1 VLPVDNLTTSQ
12 IWDCNGGV
20 LTSSTDANSQITQ
33 YGFYDENGNPDPLWR
48 RRSVTDP
55 LLNTT
60 WINPSPGGT
69 LPATVETILTFNSG
83 LSAVDNLTT
92 FDGLG
97 RPIYQQTREAPNT
110 QNFDTVVT
118 TYDLLGR
125 VYTVGIPCL
134 SIAASTPCSS
144 GITTTNYDALSR
156 PLQVTDG
163 GGGYTSYSYNAND
176 VLITLGP
183 APTVPLTENTKRR
196 QLEYDALG
204 RLTSV
209 CELTSTANGGGNCA
223 QNTVQTGYWTQ
234 YSYNPLNLLTAVKEN
249 AQGTSQ
255 TRTYQYDGQG
265 RLTSETNP
273 EWGPGTTNYTYDSDA
288 TGTCASPFKGDLVK
302 RVDNAQNTSCYT
314 YDYIHRMLSTSYS
327 GLNPTTNRYFVYDSA
342 TVNNQNMAY
351 AAGRMA
357 EAYTA
362 TCATCNKVTDE
373 GFSYNQR
380 GDFSEFYESTANS
393 AGYYPVPMTYW
404 ANGQSETIG
413 PFLNEAMVSITPDGE
428 GRPFTITGGPGNVM
442 YNPASQPTQLM
453 VSCAAICYPITYTYD
468 PNTLRMTQY
477 SFAGSN
483 GTLSGTLT
491 WNPNGS
497 LQQLVVADPV
507 NSADVQTCTYSADDL
522 ARLAS
527 VSCNSGATWGQQFS
541 YDPFGNITKTVPSG
555 ATGVSWIPGYST
567 TTNHYS
573 LGGTSYDADGNVL
586 YDGFNR
592 YTWDA
597 EGKQLSTAYSG
608 GETWSYTYD
617 AFGHMVELAING
629 AYTYS
634 YVKLGKFRFSAT
646 GQTAG
651 YSETPLPGGSIAA
664 QGNGTREFR

>member
-1 VLPVDNLTTSQ
+1 
-12 IWDCNGGV
+12 
-20 LTSSTDANSQITQ
+20 
-33 YGFYDENGNPDPLWR
+33 
-48 RRSVTDP
+48 
-55 LLNTT
+55 
-60 WINPSPGGT
+60 
-69 LPATVETILTFNSG
+69 
-83 LSAVDNLTT
+83 
-92 FDGLG
+92 
-97 RPIYQQTREAPNT
+97 
-110 QNFDTVVT
+110 
-118 TYDLLGR
+118 
-125 VYTVGIPCL
+125 
-134 SIAASTPCSS
+134 
-144 GITTTNYDALSR
+144 
-156 PLQVTDG
+156 
-163 GGGYTSYSYNAND
+163 
-176 VLITLGP
+176 
-183 APTVPLTENTKRR
+183 
-196 QLEYDALG
+196 
-204 RLTSV
+204 
-209 CELTSTANGGGNCA
+209 
-223 QNTVQTGYWTQ
+223 
-234 YSYNPLNLLTAVKEN
+234 
-249 AQGTSQ
+249 
-255 TRTYQYDGQG
+255 
-265 RLTSETNP
+265 
-273 EWGPGTTNYTYDSDA
+273 
-288 TGTCASPFKGDLVK
+288 
-302 RVDNAQNTSCYT
+302 
-314 YDYIHRMLSTSYS
+314 MLSTSYS